1 MIEIL
6 RILKHQTMIK
16 NYLKIAIRNL
26 LKQKLFSFINILSLT
41 VGLTCSI
48 LLYLYVQD
56 ELSYDQF
63 NANKDSIYRV
73 VDVNNL
79 PDGSLQY
86 EGLSHSIAFGPTL
99 VNDNPS
105 IETAIRFFRM
115 WPEGK
120 YYVKQK
126 ENSYHDVVLY
136 ADFELFDVFS
146 FPLVKGN
153 VDKKNLNSVVIS
165 ETAAQK
171 YFGVEDPI
179 NKPLSIRIGDDY
191 VDFTVSAVC
200 KNIPANSSVQFDVL
214 LPFNHIATIGELK
227 DWQTSWGFGAITT
240 YVKLKDGTDPLSLSE
255 SLGKTMATYYP
266 NYAEIAKERGYE
278 STEGYRYYK
287 LESLNDIH
295 FNAKVTQGLVPS
307 SDPMYSYILMIL
319 VVGILAIACI
329 NFMNLS
335 ISRSA
340 NRVKEV
346 GLRKTV
352 GAVKGQLITQF
363 LGESVLL
370 SIFAFGISFLLVDLL
385 LPVFNFLTDKNIAV
399 ASMFTF
405 QFISGMI
412 GVSLT
417 VGVIAGVYPAF
428 VLSKF
433 NIRDTLAKV
442 NSFGGSNAFTKI
454 LVTFQF
460 GLSIILII
468 GMIVMSQQVNFLKN
482 KDLGFDADNVLVLKN
497 AKVGESSIFS
507 HLKNTLS
514 NHSTILGLTS
524 AGQTFADPSGLG
536 GRGFN
541 YKGEEKRV
549 GMINVTEG
557 YLEILGVKLN
567 EGRDF
572 NSSIS
577 SDFDKAVIIN
587 EACLKGFGLT
597 LNETFQEVTRSS
609 DTDPN
614 VIGVMG
620 DFNYS
625 TLKIGVLPMLIRLTD
640 DLTLDNIFIKASG
653 DNTSEAIALLKK
665 EWEVVAPELPFEY
678 TFLDET
684 MKVQYM
690 AEEKWGSIISY
701 SMAIAIAL
709 SCLGLFG
716 LVALGL
722 ESRKKEIGVR
732 KVLGAEIRQIVWL
745 FSSKYLRLVI
755 VAFIIAVPISYYL
768 VNEWLLNFAYRI
780 DVGLWV
786 YLVAAAIIIGVSGI
800 TITAKI
806 LKAALSNP
814 VDALYSE

>member
-1 MIEIL
+1 ML
-6 RILKHQTMIK
+6 K

-56 ELSYDQF
+56 ELSFDQF

-73 VDVNNL
+73 VQVGNL
-79 PDGSLQY
+79 PDGSLEY
-86 EGLSHSIAFGPTL
+86 EGLFHSIAFGPTL

-105 IETAIRFFRM
+105 IEIAIRFFKM

-120 YYVKQK
+120 YYVKQE
-126 ENSYHDVVLY
+126 ENSFHDDVLY
-136 ADFELFDVFS
+136 ADFELFEVFD
-146 FPLVKGN
+146 FPLIIGSI
-153 VDKKNLNSVVIS
+153 DTKNLNSVVIS

-179 NKPLSIRIGDDY
+179 NKPLAIRIGDEY
-191 VDFTVSAVC
+191 VDFTVSAVF
-200 KNIPANSSVQFDVL
+200 KNIPSNSSVQFDVL

-240 YVKLKDGTDPLSLSE
+240 YVRLKDGTDPLSLSE
-255 SLGKTMATYYP
+255 SMAKTMATYYP

-278 STEGYRYYK
+278 STEAYRHYR

-295 FNAKVTQGLVPS
+295 FNSKVTRGLVPS

-385 LPVFNFLTDKNIAV
+385 LPVFNFLTDKNIAI
-399 ASMFTF
+399 ASMLSL
-405 QFISGMI
+405 QFILGML
-412 GVSLT
+412 GVSLV
-417 VGVIAGVYPAF
+417 VGLVAGVYPAF
-428 VLSKF
+428 ALSKF

-442 NSFGGSNAFTKI
+442 NSFGGSNTFTKV

-460 GLSIILII
+460 GLSIVLII
-468 GMIVMSQQVNFLKN
+468 GMIVMNQQVSFLKN
-482 KDLGFDADNVLVLKN
+482 KDLGFDSDNVLVLKN
-497 AKVGESSIFS
+497 AKVGETSIYGHF
-507 HLKNTLS
+507 KNALADQS
-514 NHSTILGLTS
+514 AILRMTS
-524 AGQTFADPSGLG
+524 AGQTFADPLGLG
-536 GRGFN
+536 GRGFD

-549 GMINVTEG
+549 GVINVTEG
-557 YLEILGVKLN
+557 YLETLGVELN
-567 EGRDF
+567 EGRNF

-577 SDFDKAVIIN
+577 SDFDKAVIVN
-587 EACLKGFGLT
+587 EACLKDFDLR
-597 LNETFQEVTRSS
+597 LNETFEEITRSP

-614 VIGVMG
+614 VVGVME

-625 TLKIGVLPMLIRLTD
+625 TLKIGVLPMLIRFTD
-640 DLTLDNIFIKASG
+640 ELTLDNIFIKISG
-653 DNTSEAIALLKK
+653 GNTSEAIALLKK
-665 EWEVVAPELPFEY
+665 EWEVIAPELPFEY

-716 LVALGL
+716 MVALGL

-732 KVLGAEIRQIVWL
+732 KVLGAEIKQIVWL

-755 VAFIIAVPISYYL
+755 VAFIVAVPISYYL
-768 VNEWLLNFAYRI
+768 VHEWLLNFAYRI
-780 DVGLWV
+780 DVSVWV
-786 YLVAAAIIIGVSGI
+786 YLMAAAMIVGLSGMTIG
-800 TITAKI
+800 AKI
-806 LKAALSNP
+806 IKTALRNP
-814 VDALYSE
+814 VDALYNE

>member
-1 MIEIL
+1 ML
-6 RILKHQTMIK
+6 K

-63 NANKDSIYRV
+63 NTNKDSIYRV
-73 VDVNNL
+73 VQVNNL

-86 EGLSHSIAFGPTL
+86 EGLSHAIAFGPTL

-105 IETAIRFFRM
+105 IETAIRFFRP

-126 ENSYHDVVLY
+126 ENSFQDVVLY
-136 ADFELFDVFS
+136 GDFELFDVFS
-146 FPLVKGN
+146 FPLASGSI
-153 VDKKNLNSVVIS
+153 DKKNLNAVVIS

-179 NKPLSIRIGDDY
+179 NKPLGIRIGNDY

-200 KNIPANSSVQFDVL
+200 KDIPSNSSVQFDVL

-227 DWQTSWGFGAITT
+227 DWQTHWGFGAITT

-255 SLGKTMATYYP
+255 SMAKTMATYYP
-266 NYAEIAKERGYE
+266 NYAETAKERGYE
-278 STEGYRYYK
+278 STEAYRHYK

-307 SDPMYSYILMIL
+307 SDPMYSYVLMIL

-340 NRVKEV
+340 NRIKEV

-399 ASMFTF
+399 SSMFSL

-412 GVSLT
+412 GVSLL
-417 VGVIAGVYPAF
+417 VGIIAGVYPAF

-433 NIRDTLAKV
+433 NIRDTLSKV
-442 NSFGGSNAFTKI
+442 NSFGGSNAFTKV

-468 GMIVMSQQVNFLKN
+468 GMIVMSRQVNFLKN
-482 KDLGFDADNVLVLKN
+482 KDLGFNTDNVLVLKN
-497 AKVGESSIFS
+497 SKVGETYIFS
-507 HLKNTLS
+507 HLKNALANQSSIT
-514 NHSTILGLTS
+514 GMTS
-524 AGQTFADPSGLG
+524 ASQTFADPSGLG
-536 GRGFN
+536 GRGFS

-549 GMINVTEG
+549 GMITVTEG
-557 YLEILGVKLN
+557 YLETLGIKLKD
-567 EGRDF
+567 GRNF
-572 NSSIS
+572 NSSMS
-577 SDFDKAVIIN
+577 SDFDKSVIIN
-587 EACLKGFGLT
+587 ESCMKDFELT
-597 LNETFQEVTRSS
+597 LNETFQEITRSP
-609 DTDPN
+609 DTDPT

-620 DFNYS
+620 DFNYE
-625 TLKIGVLPMLIRLTD
+625 TLKIGVLPMLIKFTD
-640 DLTLDNIFIKASG
+640 ELVLDNIFIKTSG
-653 DNTSEAIALLKK
+653 GNTTEVLALLKK
-665 EWEVVAPELPFEY
+665 EWEVVAPDLPFEY

-701 SMAIAIAL
+701 AMAIAIAL

-732 KVLGAEIRQIVWL
+732 KVLGAEVKQIVWL
-745 FSSKYLRLVI
+745 FTSKYLRLVI

-768 VNEWLLNFAYRI
+768 VQEWLLSFTYRI

-786 YLVAAAIIIGVSGI
+786 YLVAAAIIVGISGI
-800 TITAKI
+800 TISAKI
-806 LKAALSNP
+806 INAALRNP